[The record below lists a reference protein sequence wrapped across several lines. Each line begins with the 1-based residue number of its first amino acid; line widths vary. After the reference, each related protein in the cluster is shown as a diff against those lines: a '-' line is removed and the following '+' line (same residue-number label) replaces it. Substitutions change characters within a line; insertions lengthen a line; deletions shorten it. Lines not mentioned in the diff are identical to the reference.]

1 MPSVFIDPLRKL
13 AARFLADRNGNIAV
27 MFAYRLCSLDHPV
40 GAAVDYSRA
49 TAARSAMQAAVDFAA
64 LMASKDYAS
73 GAIQESQIPSKVNSY
88 LRALY
93 TPQGITDISVEATFT
108 KKSSDGTST
117 VAVTST
123 GKVPTSFMKFAN
135 VDANPFKASSTSTWG
150 ATRLRVA
157 IALDVTGSMND
168 DGKLAA
174 MKTSAKKLIDTLK
187 ASAIA
192 SADVYISI
200 IPFNRDG
207 QRRNTQQQR
216 HWLDW
221 HDAIVRECATKY
233 DSANDYI

>member
-1 MPSVFIDPLRKL
+1 MLILI
-13 AARFLADRNGNIAV
+13 GT
-27 MFAYRLCSLDHPV
+27 
-40 GAAVDYSRA
+40 AVDYSRA
-49 TAARSAMQAAVDFAA
+49 TAARSAMQAAVNSAA

-73 GAIQESQIPSKVNSY
+73 GAIPKSQIPSKVNSY

-135 VDANPFKASSTSTWG
+135 VDAIPFKASSTSTWG

-157 IALDVTGSMND
+157 IALDVTGSMKK

-174 MKTSAKKLIDTLK
+174 MKTAANKLINTLK
-187 ASAIA
+187 ATATT
-192 SADVYISI
+192 SADVYIEI
-200 IPFNRDG
+200 IHFNEMVNIG
-207 QRRNTQQQR
+207 KRN
-216 HWLDW
+216 
-221 HDAIVRECATKY
+221 IGATGWIGTE
-233 DSANDYI
+233 NTFE